1 MNAIANTTDTA
12 AAAIPAD
19 ILEMWADGVIDH
31 HRFASDE
38 DRILSR
44 FEDTDTVMPSADDL
58 TAIGFDV
65 VGLAKALEAGLNSEL
80 FGKAYPLVDV
90 AEFNIA
96 LSAGLDIPLYNE
108 GLDHLA
114 DMATE
119 GVLAH

>member
-1 MNAIANTTDTA
+1 MNNTAVIAVT
-12 AAAIPAD
+12 AIPTD

-44 FEDTDTVMPSADDL
+44 FEETDTVMPSADDL
-58 TAIGFDV
+58 TDIGFDV
-65 VGLAKALEAGLNSEL
+65 VGLATALEAGLNPEL
-80 FGKAYPLVDV
+80 FGKAYRLVDV

-96 LSAGLDIPLYNE
+96 LAAGLDIALYNE

-119 GVLAH
+119 SVQVH

>member
-1 MNAIANTTDTA
+1 MNAMTINTA
-12 AAAIPAD
+12 AAITAIPAD

-58 TAIGFDV
+58 SAIGFDV
-65 VGLAKALEAGLNSEL
+65 VGLATALEAGLNPEL
-80 FGKAYPLVDV
+80 FGKAYRLVDV
-90 AEFNIA
+90 TEFNIA
-96 LSAGLDIPLYNE
+96 LAAGLDIALYNE

-114 DMATE
+114 DIVAE
-119 GVLAH
+119 CAA